1 MAFNTSKLLS
11 AARPMRT
18 RTEFSQAIAG
28 LSLSHVDRAVA
39 LLWYYRHTQA
49 YEERSASELAGD
61 LHDEGFPRSNV
72 TRLAADLRRSASTV
86 RGKRRGTFQIDV
98 RRAGA
103 LDDTYLPIL
112 GARQVEVAGA
122 VLSPESIVGT
132 RPYIEKL
139 AHQINGAYD
148 YGFFDACAVLCRRL
162 MESLVIE
169 VYLSRGRH
177 AEVQQNGVFVSLDRL
192 LTRIK
197 GDGTLALGRS
207 SPKTMDEVKQIG
219 DTAAHDRTYITQQ
232 GDIDDM
238 KGKYRK
244 LISELLVLAGVHR

>member
-1 MAFNTSKLLS
+1 
-11 AARPMRT
+11 MRT
-18 RTEFSQAIAG
+18 RAEFSRAIAG
-28 LSLSHVDRAVA
+28 LSLSHVDRAIA
-39 LLWYYRHTQA
+39 LLWYYRHTQE

-61 LHDEGFPRSNV
+61 LHDEGFPEPHV

-98 RRAGA
+98 RRVKA

-122 VLSPESIVGT
+122 VLAPESIAGT

-139 AHQINGAYD
+139 VYQINGAYD

-169 VYLSRGRH
+169 IYLSRGRH
-177 AEVQQNGVFVSLDRL
+177 PEIQQNGVFVSLDRL
-192 LTRIK
+192 LARVK
-197 GDGTLALGRS
+197 GDSTIALGRS
-207 SPKTMDEVKQIG
+207 TPKTMDEVKQIG

-232 GDIDDM
+232 GDIDDL

-244 LISELLVLAGVHR
+244 LVSELLVLAGVKK